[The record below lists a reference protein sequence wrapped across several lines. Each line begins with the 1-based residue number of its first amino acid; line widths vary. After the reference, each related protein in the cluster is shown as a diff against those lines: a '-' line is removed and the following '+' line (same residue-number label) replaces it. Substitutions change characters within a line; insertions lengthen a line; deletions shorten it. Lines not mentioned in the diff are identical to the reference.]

1 MAVDGPRYLRRPQ
14 PRGSAGDPRALPHP
28 DAHAHEVPGEGAMRF
43 AYADPP
49 YLGCSV
55 KLYGD
60 HPDAATYDSV
70 EGHAALIEK
79 LVTEYPDG
87 WALSASSSSLQMI
100 LGLCPSD
107 IRVLAWVKPFASFKP
122 GVGVA
127 YAWEPIIVLGGRR
140 LSRDKETVRD
150 WISKN
155 ITLKRGF
162 TGAKPSAVVFWL
174 LAVLNVQPGDEF
186 DDLFPGSGAVTAALD
201 GWRASH
207 TGESYGELF
216 AERHR
221 NHRRREL

>member
-1 MAVDGPRYLRRPQ
+1 
-14 PRGSAGDPRALPHP
+14 
-28 DAHAHEVPGEGAMRF
+28 MRF

-87 WALSASSSSLQMI
+87 WALSASSSSLQTI

-127 YAWEPIIVLGGRR
+127 YAWEPIIVRGGRR
-140 LSRDKETVRD
+140 RSRDQETVRD
-150 WISKN
+150 WIAKN

-174 LAVLNVQPGDEF
+174 LEVLNVQPGDEV

-201 GWRASH
+201 GWRASQ

-216 AERHR
+216 AEMADEHPR
-221 NHRRREL
+221 